1 MRLCQLLCDPKAR
14 ILRLERRGK
23 NSVWRLRDG
32 SPNLLRSQ
40 GPSGRGSPLRRHAGV
55 PGDPDLPGRVSGLRQ
70 GETGISL
77 FPLRQP
83 LLHEAVLLLHRPAM
97 PRLQHQGHRQGT
109 ASRLPHGQGV
119 GEAVH
124 AGAAEASWHPGA
136 QDHRVRGRREHQD
149 PGYPA
154 TGIRNPGRRIP
165 SPEDPDLHAARDLN
179 WSQSTH
185 SITR

>member
-83 LLHEAVLLLHRPAM
+83 LHTKRF
-97 PRLQHQGHRQGT
+97 
-109 ASRLPHGQGV
+109 SYYI
-119 GEAVH
+119 
-124 AGAAEASWHPGA
+124 
-136 QDHRVRGRREHQD
+136 GRRCRASSIKDIAKELHLDCHTVKELEKQYMREQLRRAGT
-149 PGYPA
+149 PGPKIIGFVEGVNTKIRVIQRRAY
-154 TGIRNPGRRIP
+154 GIRDEEYLRLKILTCML
-165 SPEDPDLHAARDLN
+165 PE
-179 WSQSTH
+179 
-185 SITR
+185 I